1 MVHGYPRAHQGLL
14 ATWGVYLRWVGW
26 GLWYLKLVPR
36 IVGYPGGI
44 FYPVGRAIWEGVWG
58 LCLGDL
64 ATWWG
69 GLPWRGRLEG
79 VVYSGSCQVPRGF
92 IQVVSGI
99 QRGRLPGDVGY
110 SGGYLW

>member
-1 MVHGYPRAHQGLL
+1 MHGYPRVHQVGL
-14 ATWGVYLRWVGW
+14 

-64 ATWWG
+64 ATWG
-69 GLPWRGRLEG
+69 GGRLPCRGRLEG
-79 VVYSGSCQVPRGF
+79 VVYSGSRQVPRGF
-92 IQVVSGI
+92 IQVESGI
-99 QRGRLPGDVGY
+99 QRGWLLRAV
-110 SGGYLW
+110 GYLW